1 MTRHDQQ
8 VFVLKRNH
16 GSSLA
21 LSPRLGNQ
29 REKNLASE
37 FKVY

>member
-1 MTRHDQQ
+1 MTRYNQQ

-21 LSPRLGNQ
+21 LSPRVGNQ
-29 REKNLASE
+29 REKNLASG
-37 FKVY
+37 FKGG